1 MVGRAPD
8 PGVGPRGPASSYV
21 SSTGP
26 VTRRTFEAVN
36 RPLRL
41 LILVNVYR
49 PDLGGGVLFA
59 DLAEGLAAR
68 GLDVTVRCAVPYYP
82 EWSDKSGTNGLEIQT
97 GTQNGV
103 RVERFGL
110 FIPSRPN
117 ALGQRLAYEA
127 SFLLSLARRLPSPGE
142 FDAIMVFCPLVGAV
156 AWAAVLKRVTG
167 APLWLNVQDLSADAA
182 AASGIVQSARAARL
196 MATVQRWLFNRAD
209 AWSSISPVMVERL
222 ECQRRRDQPVHLLPN
237 WLHRSLAD
245 LIAALPERP
254 GRTTGVPRLLYS
266 GNIGTKQDLLRLCE
280 SLHRSPVPFRFRIQ
294 GAGGMAP
301 VVRSW
306 VETSGDDRFEFG
318 DLTDEAGLAAALR
331 AADLFVVT
339 ETEGA
344 GGSFIPSKLL
354 PAMAAGTP
362 VLAVCD
368 ADSPFGRE
376 MEESGIGPVFRWSGI
391 DGIPALL
398 TDLSERPDV
407 FDRWRAACR
416 DRSLRYDAG
425 RIIDEYARLLSRLA
439 ARPTGRDFPDEPTHP
454 LPIP

>member
-1 MVGRAPD
+1 M
-8 PGVGPRGPASSYV
+8 
-21 SSTGP
+21 
-26 VTRRTFEAVN
+26 N

-41 LILVNVYR
+41 LIVVNVYR

-68 GLDVTVRCAVPYYP
+68 GFDVTVRCAVPYYP
-82 EWSDKSGTNGLEIQT
+82 EWTDKSGANGLEIHS

-117 ALGQRLAYEA
+117 GLGQRLVYEA
-127 SFLLSLARRLPSPGE
+127 SFLLSLARHLPSPGE

-156 AWAAVLKRVTG
+156 AWASVLRRITG

-182 AASGIVQSARAARL
+182 AASGIVRSARLARL
-196 MATVQRWLFNRAD
+196 MSAAQRWLFNQAD

-222 ECQRRRDQPVHLLPN
+222 ASQRRREQPVHLLPN

-245 LIAALPERP
+245 LIAALP
-254 GRTTGVPRLLYS
+254 GRTNRTAGAPKLLYS
-266 GNIGTKQDLLRLCE
+266 GNIGTKQDLIRLCE
-280 SLHRSPVPFRFRIQ
+280 SLHRSTVPFRFRIQ
-294 GAGGMAP
+294 GAGGMAQA
-301 VVRSW
+301 VRSW
-306 VETSGDDRFEFG
+306 VEASNDARFEFG

-331 AADLFVVT
+331 DADLFVVT

-376 MEESGIGPVFRWSGI
+376 MEESLIGPVFRWSGI
-391 DGIPALL
+391 DAIPAFLS
-398 TDLSERPDV
+398 DLSDHPDV
-407 FDRWRAACR
+407 FEAWRAACQV
-416 DRSLRYDAG
+416 RSLHYDAN
-425 RIIDEYARLLSRLA
+425 RIIDEYARLLRRLA
-439 ARPTGRDFPDEPTHP
+439 STPSGLDFRDEPTHP
-454 LPIP
+454 LPLP